1 MRGCNVLVQQ
11 HALEAGD
18 TEAMFDTLDI
28 DSGGEI
34 DINEF
39 LECFRLV
46 NAKRDHTIRVTRHSN
61 LLAEH
66 QKAEAQND
74 QASEC

>member
-1 MRGCNVLVQQ
+1 MYLHVHARVCSSRGTTLGTEQ
-11 HALEAGD
+11 H
-18 TEAMFDTLDI
+18 I

-39 LECFRLV
+39 LECFRLI
-46 NAKRDHTIRVTRHSN
+46 NAKRDHTIRVTRHS
-61 LLAEH
+61 LMLAEH
-66 QKAEAQND
+66 QKADAQNG